1 MQRKK
6 LICLMRYEVVEL
18 LDKDKLFKMTR
29 PLTQKFKQQVDN
41 DLFLNEGYL
50 FKECKKPVRTMYCT
64 CCQKRFEID
73 NRYFEGLLVSEGYT
87 DYSGMPHNTKTIC
100 PLCHKNVTVKDAGR
114 GRSRMVEFGYVG
126 VFQKLR
132 DDTVL
137 LRTFCLLRDYSCD
150 YENVTTKYS
159 EHYRIYFRP
168 GEVRSFKRSVNSYGY
183 ASTYDYYGNSN
194 NTIDFY
200 EMSAIPKSLSYPRGY
215 CGYYAYYSGLHN
227 KYTEQWEIDTHIYGI
242 ENVEKSSLFK
252 YSQFE
257 NYINGST
264 ILHSYDYHK
273 YLNFYCKHPVL
284 CEKLMKEGFEI
295 TVFNVIHDGFRNLN
309 NKAKDIKSF
318 FRVKNKNELRAVR
331 NNQNSAV
338 KIAKLRKFDV
348 DITEKSLEWAKD
360 NFLFEYA
367 YDDLKELILK
377 YSVKKIFEY
386 LVNKDVHYS
395 SYCDYISW
403 LKKYNFDI
411 TTKTAFPR
419 YFKQKHD
426 ELMKY
431 DIRMTALANEKA
443 EKELRDNLKQ
453 NVLPFLNDNFV
464 YSDDNF
470 TVRPFQ
476 NKEEIIVEGQIQNIC
491 VGGENY
497 TKPYMKG
504 ETYLFCLRK
513 NDELDKPYCTIEVN
527 TNGNLVQSRMKFNA
541 SPPDDVKAFIEKWQQ
556 VYKRN
561 LKKHKRIK
569 QREVA

>member
-1 MQRKK
+1 
-6 LICLMRYEVVEL
+6 MRYEVVQM

-41 DLFLNEGYL
+41 DLFLKEGYL

-73 NRYFEGLLVSEGYT
+73 NRYFEGLLVSEGYS
-87 DYSGMPHNTKTIC
+87 DYSNMTHNTKTAC
-100 PLCHKNVTVKDAGR
+100 PLCHKSVTVKDAGR
-114 GRSRMVEFGYVG
+114 GRSKMVEFGYIG

-132 DDTVL
+132 NDTVL
-137 LRTFCLLRDYSCD
+137 LRTFCLMRDYSRN
-150 YENVTTKYS
+150 YENVTTDYS

-168 GEVRSFKRSVNSYGY
+168 GEVHSFKRSNNSYWY
-183 ASTYDYYGNSN
+183 LSTYDYFDESN
-194 NTIDFY
+194 KNIDFY
-200 EMSAIPKSLSYPRGY
+200 EMSNIPKTLSFPKGFSTYFT
-215 CGYYAYYSGLHN
+215 YYSGMN
-227 KYTEQWEIDTHIYGI
+227 NQQTGKGCTETYIYG
-242 ENVEKSSLFK
+242 EDVVEQSSLFK

-257 NYINGST
+257 NFFYLYYASPCGI
-264 ILHSYDYHK
+264 HR

-284 CEKLMKEGFEI
+284 CEKLMKEGFAETI
-295 TVFNVIHDGFRNLN
+295 KNVICQGYEKLN
-309 NKAKDIKSF
+309 YRAKDTKKF
-318 FRVKNKNELRAVR
+318 FRVKNKTELKAVKD
-331 NNQNSAV
+331 NQNAIHE
-338 KIAKLRKFDV
+338 IAKLNKFNV
-348 DITEKSLEWAKD
+348 DITDESLVWSKANFFRYKD
-360 NFLFEYA
+360 A
-367 YDDLKELILK
+367 HDDLKDLITK
-377 YSVKKIFEY
+377 WSSKKIIEY
-386 LVNKDVHYS
+386 LVNKNVNYTDY
-395 SYCDYISW
+395 YDYISW

-443 EKELRDNLKQ
+443 EKEMRDNLKQ

-464 YSDDNF
+464 YSDNDF

-476 NKEEIIVEGQIQNIC
+476 NKEEIIIEGQLQNIC
-491 VGGENY
+491 VGGERY

-561 LKKHKRIK
+561 LKKHKFIK

>member
-1 MQRKK
+1 M
-6 LICLMRYEVVEL
+6 

-87 DYSGMPHNTKTIC
+87 DYSYMPHNTKTAC
-100 PLCHKNVTVKDAGR
+100 PLCKKAVTVKDAGR
-114 GRSRMVEFGYVG
+114 GRSRMTEYGYIG

-132 DDTVL
+132 DDNIL
-137 LRTFCLLRDYSCD
+137 LRTFCLMRDYSCK

-159 EHYRIYFRP
+159 EHYRIYFCP
-168 GEVRSFKRSVNSYGY
+168 GEVHSFKRSSNSYWCI
-183 ASTYDYYGNSN
+183 STYDYFDESEK
-194 NTIDFY
+194 TIDFY
-200 EMSAIPKSLSYPRGY
+200 EMSDIPKSLSYPIGLSSIYTHY
-215 CGYYAYYSGLHN
+215 CNNNGFFN
-227 KYTEQWEIDTHIYGI
+227 KQTGKGETLTNFYEIET
-242 ENVEKSSLFK
+242 VEKSPLFK

-257 NYINGST
+257 NYINGSM
-264 ILHSYDYHK
+264 ILRSYDYHR
-273 YLNFYCKHPVL
+273 YLNFYCRHPVL

-295 TVFNVIHDGFRNLN
+295 TVLNVLHDGFHNLN
-309 NKAKDIKSF
+309 YRAEDTKSF
-318 FRVKNKNELRAVR
+318 FRVKNKNELRIVK

-348 DITEKSLEWAKD
+348 DITEKSLEWAR
-360 NFLFEYA
+360 NNWSFEYA
-367 YDDLKELILK
+367 HDDLKDLITK
-377 YSVKKIFEY
+377 WSSKKVIEY
-386 LVNKDVHYS
+386 LINKNVNYTD
-395 SYCDYISW
+395 YCDYISW
-403 LKKYNFDI
+403 LKKYDFDI

-431 DIRMTALANEKA
+431 DMRMTALANEKA
-443 EKELRDNLKQ
+443 EKELRNNLKQ

-464 YSDDNF
+464 YSDDKF

-476 NKEEIIVEGQIQNIC
+476 SKEEIIIEGQIQDIC
-491 VGGENY
+491 VGGERY

-527 TNGNLVQSRMKFNA
+527 TNGNLVQSRMKFNS

-561 LKKHKRIK
+561 LKKHKFIK